1 MVMVEILTGMQ
12 RRGLCS
18 AEQKKA
24 MVLEAEQPVMNI
36 SLVSRKYELHP
47 NQLFRWRRQLHEGA
61 LATGHEGDLVASRTA
76 GLHTAYVKLPEEDN
90 MAESFEEP
98 ADYNFDIEALDFEG
112 LCPKLRV

>member
-1 MVMVEILTGMQ
+1 MVMVEILTGIQ

-47 NQLFRWRRQLHEGA
+47 NQLFRWRRQL
-61 LATGHEGDLVASRTA
+61 HEGDLVASRTA